1 MTAMTTATK
10 AASTRADYL
19 PVRPNR
25 LNLSGFAARSGLHPD
40 LVRRF
45 VALGLIDA
53 YVDSTGALWF
63 RPSEAYNVAR
73 IERLRTGLDLNYAA
87 IGLVMDLL
95 DEIDELHAAAH
106 SPTRASK
113 ERALEGGRA

>member
-1 MTAMTTATK
+1 MTTATK
-10 AASTRADYL
+10 AVPTRADYL
-19 PVRPNR
+19 PVRPTR
-25 LNLSGFAARSGLHPD
+25 LNLNSFAARSGAHPD

-53 YVDSTGALWF
+53 YTDSAAALWF
-63 RPSEAYNVAR
+63 RPSDVYTVAR

-106 SPTRASK
+106 TAVRSK
-113 ERALEGGRA
+113 GGRG